1 MYTGNI
7 YMTNL
12 MVLKIQGVKFSGKK
26 SRSVVYQ
33 GVWFFENIKECGIS
47 RSVVY
52 QGVRYIKECTPG
64 PPVGKG
70 RGARF

>member
-1 MYTGNI
+1 
-7 YMTNL
+7 

-33 GVWFFENIKECGIS
+33 GVWYTKECGIP